1 MYFYHS
7 LEVIINIISYGKKI
21 ELNNCYFMSEVAI
34 ITNEQKGIFS

>member
-21 ELNNCYFMSEVAI
+21 ELNNCYFIAI
-34 ITNEQKGIFS
+34 ITNEQNGIFS